1 MVSTVGGGSVRVS
14 GLELETGIL
23 IGHALTLDLDRHHYR
38 DMYTHSSYP
47 FEQARQEAIERAEID
62 DRNVFGV
69 TRPANANFGVKV
81 YRQSS
86 NGQYELKADIRNK
99 FEDKPELGGRMLLQ
113 LSFIAV
119 IEALNLNS

>member
-1 MVSTVGGGSVRVS
+1 
-14 GLELETGIL
+14 
-23 IGHALTLDLDRHHYR
+23 
-38 DMYTHSSYP
+38 MYTHSSYP
-47 FEQARQEAIERAEID
+47 LEQARQKAIERAEID
-62 DRNVFGV
+62 DGNVFGV